1 MRHKDTAS
9 RVEASRQTVLDTLK
23 KDLAVYG
30 VNTGF
35 GDLAKV
41 RIEADKL
48 TLLQERLI
56 LSHCAGVGEALED
69 SSVRGMLLLRAN
81 ALARGHSGVRP
92 EIIEALLALLIRYF
106 SAS

>member
-1 MRHKDTAS
+1 MLALDGKSLDLNSYRAVVFDGARCALDAAART
-9 RVEASRQTVLDTLK
+9 RVEASRQTVLDTLEK
-23 KDLAVYG
+23 GLAVYG

-69 SSVRGMLLLRAN
+69 KSVRAKLLK
-81 ALARGHSGVRP
+81 VP
-92 EIIEALLALLIRYF
+92 KWPF
-106 SAS
+106 